1 MKPGGSFLMFFD
13 DADIFCA
20 PSVILANHLLTYPE
34 LFKEDQP
41 RRWRMKSSQPCKT
54 IEVAG
59 ATEELLAE

>member
-1 MKPGGSFLMFFD
+1 MKPGGSLMLFFD
-13 DADIFCA
+13 EDIFYA
-20 PSVILANHLLTYPE
+20 PSVILANHLLTYSE